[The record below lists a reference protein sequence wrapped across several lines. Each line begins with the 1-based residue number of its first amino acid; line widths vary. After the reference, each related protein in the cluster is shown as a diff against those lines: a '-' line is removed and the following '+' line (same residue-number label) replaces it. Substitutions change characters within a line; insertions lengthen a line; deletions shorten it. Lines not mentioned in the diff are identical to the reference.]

1 MIAPAGKRQ
10 RTQPKSPTDTTPQ
23 TLVIVGN
30 GMVGHALCAKLVEL
44 EMHRRL
50 KIVVFGDEYQ
60 VAYDRVNLS
69 QFFDGKT
76 AATLQLKP
84 PEWYS
89 DNGIELRTGQCVTRI
104 DRVRKR
110 VFSGEDES
118 IYYDQLV
125 LATGSSAFVPPIKG
139 VDADGVFV
147 YRTIKDLEAIKDW
160 SSKASTAAVLGGGLL
175 GLEAAKALVNL
186 NLKTHVVEMAPSL
199 MPRQLDSDGAAVLQK
214 KIEAMGIGV
223 HTLRRTG
230 EIATDG
236 ARHTLHF
243 DGGDKLSVGMV
254 VVSAGIRPRDELAQE
269 CGLDLGRRGGIK
281 VDDELRTSDPNIFA
295 IGECAS
301 HDDIIYGLVGPGYQM
316 ADVLAGNLAGDR
328 AGKRKLFTGAD
339 QSAKLK
345 LLGVDVTS
353 LGVPIGDV
361 PFATTTSAT
370 SEEGPDQTYRKLVL
384 HKRQVVGA
392 VVVGP
397 WDEIGRVQQAIAAG
411 RRLWP
416 WNLARFE
423 LTGRIWKTPETQSV
437 ASWPD
442 NATVC
447 SCLKISRGTLS
458 QAKSEGCTTI
468 EALACA
474 TGASTVCGSCRPL
487 LADLVD
493 SQVEPPPKIKPG
505 LAIAALIAAALLSL
519 WIIVGEVPYADSVTH
534 LMRQVD
540 FFWRDSFWKQVSG
553 YTLVAIA
560 TLGLLLPL
568 RKRLKRF
575 SLASYGFWRTAHAV
589 VGTLTV
595 VGLIVHTGMH
605 MGANLNFMLSAVFI
619 AINVTGVAVAV
630 VTTMETKVTGNL
642 MIQVRKWRPRISNIH
657 LWLLWPL
664 PALLAIHIFCVYYY

>member
-1 MIAPAGKRQ
+1 MSDPVCKSRRSSRADSTDSAPN
-10 RTQPKSPTDTTPQ
+10 

-30 GMVGHALCAKLVEL
+30 GMVGHALCAKLVEQGANKWT
-44 EMHRRL
+44 R
-50 KIVVFGDEYQ
+50 IVVFGDEHH

-76 AATLQLKP
+76 AQTLQLKP
-84 PEWYS
+84 PQWYR
-89 DNGIELRTGQCVTRI
+89 DNEIELRSGQRITRI

-118 IYYDQLV
+118 ICYDQLV
-125 LATGSSAFVPPIKG
+125 LATGSSAFVPPVKG
-139 VDADGVFV
+139 VNSEGVFV
-147 YRTIKDLEAIKDW
+147 YRTIEDLEAIKTW
-160 SSKASTAAVLGGGLL
+160 SSKTTSAAVLGGGLL

-186 NLKTHVVEMAPSL
+186 NLKTHIVEMAPSL
-199 MPRQLDSDGAAVLQK
+199 MPRQLDSSGAAVLQK

-223 HTLRRTG
+223 HTLKRTV
-230 EIATDG
+230 EIAMDG
-236 ARHTLHF
+236 TRHTLHF
-243 DGGDKLSVGMV
+243 DGGEKLNVEMV

-269 CGLDLGRRGGIK
+269 CGLALGRRGGIK
-281 VDDELRTSDPNIFA
+281 VDDELKTSDPNIFA
-295 IGECAS
+295 VGECAS
-301 HDDIIYGLVGPGYQM
+301 HDDIIYGLVSPGYQM
-316 ADVLAGNLAGDR
+316 ADVLAGNLAGNG

-345 LLGVDVTS
+345 LLGVEVTS
-353 LGVPIGDV
+353 LGVPIGEI

-370 SEEGPDQTYRKLVL
+370 SEEGPDQTYRKLIL

-392 VVVGP
+392 VAVGP

-411 RRLWP
+411 RRIWP

-423 LTGRIWKTPETQSV
+423 LTGKIWKTPETQSV

-458 QAKSEGCTTI
+458 QAKSEGCTTV

-493 SQVEPPPKIKPG
+493 SQVEPSPKIKPG
-505 LAIAALIAAALLSL
+505 LAIAALAAAALLSL
-519 WIIVGEVPYADSVTH
+519 WLIVGEVPYADSVTH
-534 LMRQVD
+534 VMHQVD
-540 FFWRDSFWKQVSG
+540 FIWRDSFWKQVTG

-560 TLGLLLPL
+560 ALGLLLPL

-575 SLASYGFWRTAHAV
+575 SLGSYGFWRTAHAI
-589 VGTLTV
+589 VGTLSV
-595 VGLIVHTGMH
+595 LGLIVHTGMH
-605 MGANLNFMLSAVFI
+605 MGANLNFILSSLFL

-630 VTTMETKVTGNL
+630 VTTMEAKATGNL
-642 MIQVRKWRPRISNIH
+642 MIQVRKWRPRISKIH

>member
-1 MIAPAGKRQ
+1 M
-10 RTQPKSPTDTTPQ
+10 
-23 TLVIVGN
+23 
-30 GMVGHALCAKLVEL
+30 
-44 EMHRRL
+44 
-50 KIVVFGDEYQ
+50 KIVVFGDEHQ

-76 AATLQLKP
+76 AETLQLKP
-84 PEWYS
+84 PQWYD
-89 DNGIELRTGQCVTRI
+89 DNGIELRTGQRVTRI
-104 DRVRKR
+104 DRARKR

-118 IYYDQLV
+118 MCYDQLV
-125 LATGSSAFVPPIKG
+125 LATGSSAFVPPVKG
-139 VDADGVFV
+139 VDSDGVFV
-147 YRTIKDLEAIKDW
+147 YRTIEDLEAIKAW
-160 SSKASTAAVLGGGLL
+160 SSKATSAAVLGGGLL

-199 MPRQLDSDGAAVLQK
+199 MPRQLDSSGAAVLQK
-214 KIEAMGIGV
+214 KIEAMGISV

-230 EIATDG
+230 EIAMKG

-243 DGGDKLSVGMV
+243 NGGEELSVDMV

-281 VDDELRTSDPNIFA
+281 VDDELRTSDESIFA

-316 ADVLAGNLAGDR
+316 ADVLAANLAGSR
-328 AGKRKLFTGAD
+328 TGKRKRFDGAD

-353 LGVPIGDV
+353 LGVPIGDI

-370 SEEGPDQTYRKLVL
+370 SEEGPDQTYRKLIL
-384 HKRQVVGA
+384 HKRQLVGA
-392 VVVGP
+392 LAVGP

-423 LTGRIWKTPETQSV
+423 LTGKIWKTPETQSV

-442 NATVC
+442 SATVC

-458 QAKSEGCTTI
+458 QAKSEGCSTV

-493 SQVEPPPKIKPG
+493 SQVEPPSKIKPG
-505 LAIAALIAAALLSL
+505 LAIAAVFAAALLSL
-519 WIIVGEVPYADSVTH
+519 WLIVGEVPFADSVNH
-534 LMRQVD
+534 VMHQID
-540 FFWRDSFWKQVSG
+540 FIWRDSFWKQVTG
-553 YTLVAIA
+553 YTLVGVAV
-560 TLGLLLPL
+560 LGLVLPL

-575 SLASYGFWRTAHAV
+575 TFGSYGFWRTAHAV
-589 VGTLTV
+589 VGTLTIL
-595 VGLIVHTGMH
+595 GLIVHTGMH
-605 MGANLNFMLSAVFI
+605 MGANLNFMLSSVFI

-630 VTTMETKVTGNL
+630 VTTMEAKATGDL

>member
-1 MIAPAGKRQ
+1 MFASADNRH
-10 RTQPKSPTDTTPQ
+10 RESRADSTFPQ

-44 EMHRRL
+44 GMHTSLR
-50 KIVVFGDEYQ
+50 IVVFGDEHQ

-76 AATLQLKP
+76 AETLQLKP
-84 PEWYS
+84 PQWYS
-89 DNGIELRTGQCVTRI
+89 DNGIDLRTGQRVTRI
-104 DRVRKR
+104 DRTRKR
-110 VFSGEDES
+110 VFSGDDES
-118 IYYDQLV
+118 ICYDQLV
-125 LATGSSAFVPPIKG
+125 LSTGSSAFVPPVKG
-139 VDADGVFV
+139 VDSDGVFV
-147 YRTIKDLEAIKDW
+147 YRTIEDLEAIKSW
-160 SSKASTAAVLGGGLL
+160 SSKATSAAVLGGGLL

-186 NLKTHVVEMAPSL
+186 NLKTHVIEMAPSL
-199 MPRQLDSDGAAVLQK
+199 MPRQLDSSGAAVLQK

-223 HTLRRTG
+223 HTLKKTG
-230 EIATDG
+230 EIAMEGT
-236 ARHTLHF
+236 RHTLHF
-243 DGGDKLSVGMV
+243 DGGENLSVGMV

-269 CGLDLGRRGGIK
+269 CGLELGRRGGIK
-281 VDDELRTSDPNIFA
+281 VDDELRTSDPDIFA

-301 HDDIIYGLVGPGYQM
+301 HDGVIYGLVGPGYQM
-316 ADVLAGNLAGDR
+316 ADVLAGNLAQQR
-328 AGKRKLFTGAD
+328 RRFTGAD

-353 LGVPIGDV
+353 LGVPIGDI

-370 SEEGPDQTYRKLVL
+370 SEEGPDQTYRKLIM
-384 HKRQVVGA
+384 HKRQLVGA
-392 VVVGP
+392 VAVGP
-397 WDEIGRVQQAIAAG
+397 WDEIGRVQQTIAAG
-411 RRLWP
+411 RRIWP

-423 LTGRIWKTPETQSV
+423 LTGKIWKTPETQSV

-458 QAKSEGCTTI
+458 QAKSEGCATV

-493 SQVEPPPKIKPG
+493 SQVEPSPKIRPG
-505 LAIAALIAAALLSL
+505 LAIAALVAAAFLSL
-519 WIIVGEVPYADSVTH
+519 WLIVGKVPFADSVTH
-534 LMRQVD
+534 VMHQVD
-540 FFWRDSFWKQVSG
+540 FIWRDSFWKQVTG

-560 TLGLLLPL
+560 TLGLVLPL

-575 SLASYGFWRTAHAV
+575 TLGSYGFWRTAHAV
-589 VGTLTV
+589 VGTLTII
-595 VGLIVHTGMH
+595 GLIVHTGMH
-605 MGANLNFMLSAVFI
+605 MGANLNFILSAVFI

-630 VTTMETKVTGNL
+630 VTTMETKATGDL
-642 MIQVRKWRPRISNIH
+642 MIQVRKWRPRISNLH